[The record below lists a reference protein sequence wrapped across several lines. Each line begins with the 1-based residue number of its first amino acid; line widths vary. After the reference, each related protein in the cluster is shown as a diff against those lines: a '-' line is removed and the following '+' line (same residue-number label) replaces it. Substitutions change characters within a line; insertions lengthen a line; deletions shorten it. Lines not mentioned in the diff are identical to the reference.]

1 MAKKTTETP
10 EEQTSAPQAIGITTT
25 AAKIICEII
34 ALCTKRGA
42 FQPNELTTV
51 GALYDQ
57 LLAQIPAEE
66 LQAPA
71 TAEEAPAEEEV
82 QLELELEADAK

>member
-71 TAEEAPAEEEV
+71 EEAPAEEEV